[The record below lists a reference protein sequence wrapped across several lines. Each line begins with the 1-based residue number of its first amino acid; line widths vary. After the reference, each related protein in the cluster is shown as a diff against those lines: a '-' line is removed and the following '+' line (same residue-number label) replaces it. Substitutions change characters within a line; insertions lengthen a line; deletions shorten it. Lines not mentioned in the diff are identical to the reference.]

1 VSRTSDEPDFAFIA
15 PEYLAR
21 SGATIDGAMP
31 VPAFA
36 AVRSVR
42 IAVAL
47 AGLLLV
53 MTLQAASAGAA
64 SSPLAGGVYKVGLAG
79 SNLGFTDSFDPT
91 GEYSYGAL
99 GIYSN
104 LMLRTLVGYD
114 HVAGPPGNQ
123 LVPDLATT
131 VPAPTDGGRTYTF
144 HLRPGVR
151 FGPPV
156 GRAVTS
162 RDVLYALERLANPK
176 NGGQYAFY
184 YTVIRGWDA
193 FANGEAR
200 SISGIE
206 TPDASTIVF
215 HLTRPTPDFLYRLA
229 MPATAPI
236 PHEVARCFTGASA
249 YKYGGVVVSTGPY
262 MLDGIG
268 SVHLRPCSGIQPAAG
283 FNSGQVE
290 SANEMVLVRNPD
302 YDPKTDSRAAREALP
317 DEFDFVAYD
326 TVSGFSGQVQSG
338 RIDDLLVPSLPA
350 PVIQQ
355 WHDDPALNPRL
366 HLNPND
372 AEQFIP
378 MNLTQPPFD
387 DVHVRRA
394 LNWVMDKAALQQAWG
409 GPLAGSVSTHVVP
422 DTMLDLRL
430 EGYDPYRTPGGR
442 GSIAK
447 AKAAMRGSKYDTAHN
462 GMCGAPQCKH
472 VVLLAG
478 NEALD
483 DALVPVILR
492 SAKKIG
498 ITFKVRA
505 LGAAYPV
512 LQTPANNVPIAEFPG
527 WAKDYA
533 DPSTFL
539 DPLFDGRGI
548 ATRGNTNYSLV
559 GITPA
564 TAKRVGVTGSVA
576 GVPSADGRLDRCAA
590 LSGRQR
596 LSCYAQLDRYLMT
609 TIVPW
614 VPYRATFAEDIT
626 SAAVT
631 KWGFDQFSGTT
642 AWAHVAVKKQ
652 KP

>member
-1 VSRTSDEPDFAFIA
+1 
-15 PEYLAR
+15 
-21 SGATIDGAMP
+21 MP

-47 AGLLLV
+47 AGLLVVL
-53 MTLQAASAGAA
+53 TFHAASAGAA
-64 SSPLAGGVYKVGLAG
+64 QSPLRGGVYKVGLAG
-79 SNLGFTDSFDPT
+79 RSFGFTDAFDPT

-114 HVAGPPGNQ
+114 HVAGPPGNV
-123 LVPDLATT
+123 LVPDLATS
-131 VPAPTDGGRTYTF
+131 VPAPTDGGTTYTF
-144 HLRPGVR
+144 HLRRGVR

-156 GRAVTS
+156 GRQVTS

-176 NGGQYAFY
+176 NGGEYAFY
-184 YTVIRGWDA
+184 YAVIRGWDA
-193 FANGEAR
+193 FANGEAKT
-200 SISGIE
+200 ISGIE

-215 HLTRPTPDFLYRLA
+215 RLTRPTPDFLYRLA

-236 PHEVARCFTGASA
+236 PREVAGCFTGAKA
-249 YKYGGVVVSTGPY
+249 NEYGGVVVSTGPY
-262 MLDGIG
+262 MLEGMDE
-268 SVHLRPCSGIQPAAG
+268 VRPRPCSGIQTALG
-283 FNSGQVE
+283 FNAGNVSTATV
-290 SANEMVLVRNPD
+290 MTLVRNPA

-317 DEFDFVAYD
+317 DEFTFNVYES
-326 TVSGFSGQVQSG
+326 VSGLPAAVQGGSNPL
-338 RIDDLLVPSLPA
+338 DDLLVPSLPA
-350 PVIQQ
+350 PVIRQ
-355 WHDDPALNPRL
+355 WHDDPTLNPRL
-366 HLNPND
+366 HLNPDD
-372 AEQFIP
+372 AEQFIT

-394 LNWVMDKAALQQAWG
+394 LNWVMDKSALQQAWG
-409 GPLAGSVSTHVVP
+409 GPLAGSIATHVVP
-422 DTMLDLRL
+422 DTMLNLRL
-430 EGYDPYRTPGGR
+430 QGYDPYRTPGGR
-442 GSIAK
+442 GSVAR
-447 AKAAMRGSKYDTAHN
+447 AKAAMRGSKYDTAHD
-462 GMCGAPQCKH
+462 GMCSAPQCKD

-478 NEALD
+478 NEAVD
-483 DALVPVILR
+483 NVVVPVILR

-498 ITFKVRA
+498 ITFRVHA
-505 LGAAYPV
+505 LGGAYPA
-512 LQTPANNVPIAEFPG
+512 LQTPRNDIPIAEFPG
-527 WAKDYA
+527 WVKDYA

-548 ATRGNTNYSLV
+548 VARGNTNYSLV

-576 GVPSADGRLDRCAA
+576 GVPSVDGRLDRCAA
-590 LSGRQR
+590 LSGRPR
-596 LSCYAQLDRYLMT
+596 LACYGQLDRYLMT
-609 TIVPW
+609 TVVPW

-642 AWAHVAVKKQ
+642 AWAHVAVKK
-652 KP
+652 KR